1 VAFAAVVVVVV
12 AVVDVVFVV
21 EELASY
27 HPRGIPTREKKWTPL
42 LHRAA
47 PVLRETLADRTL
59 DGETPAGR
67 TLEGETLAGRTM
79 FG

>member
-1 VAFAAVVVVVV
+1 VAFVAVVVVW
-12 AVVDVVFVV
+12 AAERRRRWV
-21 EELASY
+21 EELASF
-27 HPRGIPTREKKWTPL
+27 HPRAIPTREKWTPL